1 MAVRSFMSIME
12 AHEKAKSHADNLA
25 RGQTV
30 FQSRQH
36 APPAPSF
43 NGRGKRDLIVDP
55 ELPVFSTI
63 THPRLVSMVADDLAA
78 SGHIT
83 PQQRYN
89 IAMQQDIG

>member
-1 MAVRSFMSIME
+1 MSIVE

-36 APPAPSF
+36 APKQPSF
-43 NGRGKRDLIVDP
+43 NRRSSDLIVDP
-55 ELPVFSTI
+55 VPPAPPITAYFFSSV
-63 THPRLVSMVADDLAA
+63 THPALVAKIADLLAVR
-78 SGHIT
+78 GDIT

-89 IAMQQDIG
+89 VAMQHDIG

>member
-12 AHEKAKSHADNLA
+12 AHQKARDHAMSI
-25 RGQTV
+25 GKTV

-55 ELPVFSTI
+55 APPVFSTI
-63 THPRLVSMVADDLAA
+63 THPRLVGMVADDCAA
-78 SGHIT
+78 VGLIT